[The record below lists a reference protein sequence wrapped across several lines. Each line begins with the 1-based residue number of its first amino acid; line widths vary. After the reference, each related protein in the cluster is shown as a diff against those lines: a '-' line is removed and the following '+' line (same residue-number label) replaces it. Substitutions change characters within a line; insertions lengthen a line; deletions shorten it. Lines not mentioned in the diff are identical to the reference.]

1 MSRRSLRVSPRL
13 TQDCL
18 GGIVQAAYL
27 PGMNNNET
35 KAADRT
41 RVIARLSLDDLA
53 IVDEVADE
61 AGVTREEALQQL
73 LALLLQEHAV
83 TGTVH

>member
-1 MSRRSLRVSPRL
+1 M
-13 TQDCL
+13 
-18 GGIVQAAYL
+18 
-27 PGMNNNET
+27 NNET

-41 RVIARLSLDDLA
+41 RVIACLSLDDLA

-83 TGTVH
+83 IGTVH